1 MNPYLSLCLEGEW
14 AEGKSIS
21 WGISAVVYCSFST
34 VSIQAISQKTF
45 GRIHL
50 HTSMFLTQHFSHM
63 ISFTCKCSVLSS
75 WHKKYLYFVMYIY
88 LITTCFNLCRSSPV
102 NVHFESKGCSPMRSS
117 SLVGALAVLHSS
129 ISQILSSSQQKVG
142 QHMQLGLHTGCS
154 CSGFVAEV

>member
-1 MNPYLSLCLEGEW
+1 MIMCSGSEGM
-14 AEGKSIS
+14 SIS
-21 WGISAVVYCSFST
+21 WGITAIVYCWFSRL
-34 VSIQAISQKTF
+34 SMQAISQKTY

-50 HTSMFLTQHFSHM
+50 HTRIFLTQHFSHM

-102 NVHFESKGCSPMRSS
+102 NVHFESKGCSPMRSF
-117 SLVGALAVLHSS
+117 SLVGALAVLLFS
-129 ISQILSSSQQKVG
+129 ISQILRSSQQKVG
-142 QHMQLGLHTGCS
+142 QHIQLGLHTGCS